1 MITRDGRV
9 LQVVETHLCQQCRSL
24 VKHTSF
30 SIRYNASP
38 SDPNCVLKT
47 FRWVCS
53 KCGAEKE
60 ETRQTLMP
68 SSKARLISRILKM
81 RDDYEIRSMNISAGN
96 GTLTIQIAFEN
107 PQGESA

>member
-9 LQVVETHLCQQCRSL
+9 LQVVEIHLCQQCRSL
-24 VKHTSF
+24 VKHTSY

-38 SDPNCVLKT
+38 SDPNTILKS

-60 ETRQTLMP
+60 ETRETLIP

-96 GTLTIQIAFEN
+96 GTLTIQMAFEN
-107 PQGESA
+107 SEGQSA

>member
-9 LQVVETHLCQQCRSL
+9 LQVVETRLCQQCRSL
-24 VKHTSF
+24 AKHTSF

-38 SDPNCVLKT
+38 SDHNSVTKT

-53 KCGAEKE
+53 KCGAERE
-60 ETRQTLMP
+60 ETRETLIP

-96 GTLTIQIAFEN
+96 GTLTIQIAFDN
-107 PQGESA
+107 PQGQSA